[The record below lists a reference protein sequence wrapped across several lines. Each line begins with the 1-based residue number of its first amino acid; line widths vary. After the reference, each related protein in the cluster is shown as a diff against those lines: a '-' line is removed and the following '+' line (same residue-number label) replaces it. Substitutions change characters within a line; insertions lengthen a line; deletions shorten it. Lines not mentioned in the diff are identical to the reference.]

1 MSVGQLVSHRMTG
14 DAGDRDGGGI
24 GIEAMA
30 FFNGIFDYLA
40 DGVAMASYAV
50 AQVDNIDITHGA
62 CYVAGGAAWGDGN
75 QVMLDRGRWG
85 RVIEGVFRAVA
96 VGAIL
101 GLPGHAVDDGVF
113 DLLARAGMAFDA
125 GIFRTAE
132 GHDVNYAGGAG
143 VRAVM
148 TV

>member
-1 MSVGQLVSHRMTG
+1 MSVGLFVAHRMTG
-14 DAGDRDGGGI
+14 DAGDWYGRWI

-30 FFNGIFDYLA
+30 FFDGIFDYLA

-50 AQVDNIDITHGA
+50 AQVDDIDITHGVH
-62 CYVAGGAAWGDGN
+62 YVAGGAARGDGN

-85 RVIEGVFRAVA
+85 RVIEGVFRAMA

-101 GLPGHAVDDGVF
+101 KLTGHAADDSVF

-125 GIFRTAE
+125 GIIRTAE
-132 GHDVNYAGGAG
+132 GHDVDNASGAG

-148 TV
+148 AV